1 VNDEMRKYLISKG
14 WRLVSDV
21 TTSAWNWRDPKY
33 SVYYRFV
40 DAVEEQRRR
49 DKSPRKRKSVNH

>member
-1 VNDEMRKYLISKG
+1 LISKG